1 MTRLTLHSC
10 TGIHCKVKVYANWTS
25 AVSKYCKVSVYANW
39 TSAVSRR
46 TQSVY
51 ALLSHHLLGVQ
62 GFEMVAF
69 PCNQFAGQAPGSSEE
84 ERQYAF
90 RKFGFQFPIMVG
102 SPLNAGLVCLT
113 VYQDRQK
120 ARPCCVLCSSITA
133 CTLQQGSGYALM
145 SAHGKW
151 DLTLQLF
158 EQDKIDVNGDQAHPL
173 YRYAPVLALLCAAH
187 AYLHTLHPATAGCGQ

>member
-10 TGIHCKVKVYANWTS
+10 TGIHCKVSVYANWTS
-25 AVSKYCKVSVYANW
+25 AVSIHCKVSVYANW

-46 TQSVY
+46 PQSVY

-90 RKFGFQFPIMVG
+90 RKFGFPFPIMVG
-102 SPLNAGLVCLT
+102 SLLNAGLVCLT
-113 VYQDRQK
+113 GATKTDR
-120 ARPCCVLCSSITA
+120 RPGHVASCAAASLHAPCNKG
-133 CTLQQGSGYALM
+133 QGM
-145 SAHGKW
+145 
-151 DLTLQLF
+151 
-158 EQDKIDVNGDQAHPL
+158 
-173 YRYAPVLALLCAAH
+173 LLCLRMASGTSH
-187 AYLHTLHPATAGCGQ
+187 SSCLSRTRLT